1 VENQTERLRMA
12 MDKAMHAT
20 KGMYYRL
27 LATYLGLLTIQ
38 VVTIWS
44 LWGSNFVWLNAVLAV
59 WCLRNIYLITDSYL
73 YVRRR
78 HFAAIGAMNASS

>member
-1 VENQTERLRMA
+1 MENQTERLRMA

-44 LWGSNFVWLNAVLAV
+44 LWGSNFV
-59 WCLRNIYLITDSYL
+59 
-73 YVRRR
+73 
-78 HFAAIGAMNASS
+78 